1 MTSFS
6 IPSVPITYYDWRL
19 RKVVT
24 IGSPPSASTITANTT
39 YTTALAQVNPS
50 DVVKYALAPIP
61 VNAPTSL
68 TDVAEVGYWWW
79 NPKTQRISR
88 SNNVNDYT
96 SNFSV
101 SALQQTYRVN
111 TDALTDYG
119 NTFAPK
125 IVPYTPLTG
134 GFVPYYTQGKY
145 ASAVSSLVMTREEWQ
160 ALFDS
165 GTEVILSGI
174 GKKITQYGDGV
185 KVIQNSD
192 GTLGIVSDAAGG
204 LQAIEQYIDNNKW
217 FWLTSFPELDDY
229 AIFQASQ
236 RLPTLV
242 DLIDTL
248 KQTAPSP
255 KSGTPEAP
263 ILSKPPSPN
272 VTLPNSSGLAT
283 LPKASNQGLFTLTS
297 PPTLSKVLSPL
308 TLSQTP
314 GDAPSSLRE
323 ESSPQR
329 NVPLANQGEGPLNPT
344 KWLGLRVEPSSAEM
358 GETLNDALTQQV
370 DAFLRQLNNSGDAR
384 RFSLLA
390 QNEGLS
396 ITDDP
401 SSMSEDR
408 LVELKK
414 GQGALQGG
422 LSSENDADLLKQ
434 EAQRNT
440 PEVRR
445 QKAMQLRYY
454 MDLP

>member
-1 MTSFS
+1 
-6 IPSVPITYYDWRL
+6 
-19 RKVVT
+19 
-24 IGSPPSASTITANTT
+24 
-39 YTTALAQVNPS
+39 
-50 DVVKYALAPIP
+50 
-61 VNAPTSL
+61 
-68 TDVAEVGYWWW
+68 
-79 NPKTQRISR
+79 
-88 SNNVNDYT
+88 
-96 SNFSV
+96 
-101 SALQQTYRVN
+101 
-111 TDALTDYG
+111 
-119 NTFAPK
+119 
-125 IVPYTPLTG
+125 
-134 GFVPYYTQGKY
+134 VPYYTQGKY
-145 ASAVSSLVMTREEWQ
+145 ATAVSSLVMTREEWQ

-174 GKKITQYGDGV
+174 GKKIIQYGDGV

-192 GTLGIVSDAAGG
+192 GTLGIVSDTAGG
-204 LQAIEQYIDNNKW
+204 LQAIEQHIDNNKW

-236 RLPTLV
+236 RLPTFV

-248 KQTAPSP
+248 KQTSASP
-255 KSGTPEAP
+255 KGGTPEPP
-263 ILSKPPSPN
+263 ILPMPPSAN
-272 VTLPNSSGLAT
+272 VPLANSSGLAT

-297 PPTLSKVLSPL
+297 PPTLSKSFSPL
-308 TLSQTP
+308 ALSQTL
-314 GDAPSSLRE
+314 GDAPSSLGE
-323 ESSPQR
+323 EGALQGSE
-329 NVPLANQGEGPLNPT
+329 PLVNQGEGPLNPT
-344 KWLGLRVEPSSAEM
+344 KWLGLRVEPSSAEI
-358 GETLNDALTQQV
+358 GNTLNDALTQQV
-370 DAFLRQLNNSGDAR
+370 DAFLRQLNNTGDAR

-408 LVELKK
+408 LFELKK

-454 MDLP
+454 MNLP